1 MDWIA
6 PEILASLGLVL
17 VAFLLG
23 NCPCC
28 GDPCIYFQDDYSVDN
43 LATDYDNRSGS
54 WAVSLDLLIT
64 TSTDALIVANT
75 EVPTGVSAVF
85 AETQMSFTA
94 TTATG
99 RLVIAYVDDDNY
111 WFAEVQ
117 AGATDGTLK
126 LYERS
131 GGTNTQRGST
141 TTIAGLQI
149 NETVTVQLCY
159 ADGELRAS
167 ASVAFIDYT
176 ATITVAETQCGLGT
190 GAGAG
195 TRSFLG
201 FSFGP
206 HQTDNSTCRRCAA
219 GCGCTGTVCG
229 CADAPIEATVTL
241 GGFSNG
247 SCANCTSLNATFIIS
262 GEWTS
267 SAPSCISPNLNT
279 GICSKNLTVR
289 KIDFDTVRVAF
300 SVTETIWEGSLTA
313 DCTSVVAATVAF
325 VVDSNPTVCTY
336 DGTTL
341 PIITLT

>member
-176 ATITVAETQCGLGT
+176 ATITVAETQCG
-190 GAGAG
+190 
-195 TRSFLG
+195 RSLVFP
-201 FSFGP
+201 SAHIKQIIVRAADAP
-206 HQTDNSTCRRCAA
+206 RAAVVRERCAA
-219 GCGCTGTVCG
+219 
-229 CADAPIEATVTL
+229 APMRPSRPRSRLA
-241 GGFSNG
+241 G
-247 SCANCTSLNATFIIS
+247 SQTA
-262 GEWTS
+262 
-267 SAPSCISPNLNT
+267 
-279 GICSKNLTVR
+279 V
-289 KIDFDTVRVAF
+289 V
-300 SVTETIWEGSLTA
+300 LTA
-313 DCTSVVAATVAF
+313 PA
-325 VVDSNPTVCTY
+325 
-336 DGTTL
+336 
-341 PIITLT
+341 